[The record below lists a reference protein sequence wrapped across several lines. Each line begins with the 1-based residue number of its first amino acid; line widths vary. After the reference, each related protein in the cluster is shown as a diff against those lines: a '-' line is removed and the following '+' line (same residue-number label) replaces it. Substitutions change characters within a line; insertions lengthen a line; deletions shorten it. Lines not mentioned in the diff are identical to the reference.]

1 MSREPPPNRINVMGD
16 KDSVAANVVVG
27 VPREVAVVVVVR
39 HIGEFGVRDVAAPVG
54 AILVNGDAPAV
65 DDVYAV
71 VALVA

>member
-27 VPREVAVVVVVR
+27 VPREVAVMVVVR
-39 HIGEFGVRDVAAPVG
+39 HIGEFGVRGVAAPVG